1 VLALFASIVVVS
13 YLIVPGVLSRILFSV
28 FIPLRAFDRTRTQE
42 LAYSTVV
49 CALPFVLSIALVWH
63 TQVHPVAPPSAPI

>member
-1 VLALFASIVVVS
+1 MLALFASIVVVS

-49 CALPFVLSIALVWH
+49 CARPFVLSIALVWH